1 MCIFRSLLGAR
12 QNPFAG
18 AGAGTATGSMI
29 TQDPNEEDVYVPPM
43 LGVKS
48 GGKYKRNM
56 AKRREYWRDKRAA
69 ERERAAAD
77 LKIEPDINDPN
88 PTPDGGINV

>member
-1 MCIFRSLLGAR
+1 MCFFRRSDGGG
-12 QNPFAG
+12 NPFAALTRG
-18 AGAGTATGSMI
+18 AAGTADTS
-29 TQDPNEEDVYVPPM
+29 QEEEDVYVPPM

-56 AKRREYWRDKRAA
+56 ANRKQYWRDKRAA
-69 ERERAAAD
+69 EKERAAAD

-88 PTPDGGINV
+88 QTPSGGINY